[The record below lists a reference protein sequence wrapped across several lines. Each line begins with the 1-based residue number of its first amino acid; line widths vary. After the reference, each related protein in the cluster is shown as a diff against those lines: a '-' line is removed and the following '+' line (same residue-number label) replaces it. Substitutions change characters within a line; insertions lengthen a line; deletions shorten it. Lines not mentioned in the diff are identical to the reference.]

1 MTVARDGRAWRR
13 ERTMAEAGTMTV
25 SVGLYDAVRE
35 VGLQGARAQGALQ
48 GMYELTLA
56 RAARAYGQLDE
67 YLRSAD
73 LEGDTSQMWAAR
85 EQFLGI
91 LGDFQALEKY
101 GRGKMGA
108 SFDQWLDKTRE
119 YIIEDEMKG
128 RRFGHVSQDD

>member
-1 MTVARDGRAWRR
+1 
-13 ERTMAEAGTMTV
+13 MAEASAGTMTV
-25 SVGLYDAVRE
+25 SVGLYDAMRDA
-35 VGLQGARAQGALQ
+35 GLQGARAQGALQ
-48 GMYELTLA
+48 GLYGLTLA

-73 LEGDTSQMWAAR
+73 PEGDTSQMWAAR

-91 LGDFQALEKY
+91 LGDFRSLEEY
-101 GRGKMGA
+101 GRGKMGD

-119 YIIEDEMKG
+119 HIIEDEMKG